1 MYAAV
6 SDDDG
11 QAGKLCVCLSHCLSG
26 NFRQTWE
33 KAKREDKKACAVDPN
48 GSCSSS
54 KLHSPV
60 VFVSRLG
67 TVGISFGKRRAEGR
81 KEERET
87 TRDHTIVPSFTGK
100 GGNGVTVFPPSF
112 LPALTAAAAGATL
125 LDSMC
130 DGSVSRSQGEES
142 VLIVS
147 TGIEGTHSTYKY

>member
-1 MYAAV
+1 MCVYYHT
-6 SDDDG
+6 
-11 QAGKLCVCLSHCLSG
+11 VCLAIFVRPGKRLKGRTKRPVLSIL
-26 NFRQTWE
+26 T
-33 KAKREDKKACAVDPN
+33 ALVP
-48 GSCSSS
+48 SS
-54 KLHSPV
+54 KLHSPPV
-60 VFVSRLG
+60 VSVSRLG
-67 TVGISFGKRRAEGR
+67 TVGISFGKSRAEGR

-147 TGIEGTHSTYKY
+147 TGIEGTHSTYK